1 MGMVVKLILAGFW
14 LVLVPAA
21 AGIPFTGKK
30 QSGFSETFLN
40 GYLVRF
46 YCNGNPYFAYD
57 SYENA
62 SPCADCCLGRHWN
75 STGRFWTF
83 CVWKKESF
91 FSVCLEEKKRP
102 SFYFC
107 IAILLILLQ
116 IAVCSLMAHMD
127 ADDCFYVATATT
139 DVYTDTIFEVDPYTG
154 TAYRVLPRRYVLSPF
169 PVFLA
174 VVSQLS
180 GRLHPAVM
188 AHMVFPAVFLSMAYM
203 VQAVLAKKWFP
214 GEKKAQGIYL
224 LLAACICSFSRLFC
238 LQCGK
243 LSDGSYL
250 AGKAVLASV
259 LLPYLLCLCI
269 SFFLRKKAGD
279 ILGSTGACQYK
290 LLPSVLLWE

>member
-40 GYLVRF
+40 GYLVLFTVMEILTLPMTVMKMPLHVLTAAWGGIGIVLTVSGLFVFGKRK
-46 YCNGNPYFAYD
+46 
-57 SYENA
+57 A
-62 SPCADCCLGRHWN
+62 SFLSA
-75 STGRFWTF
+75 
-83 CVWKKESF
+83 WK
-91 FSVCLEEKKRP
+91 EKKRP

-154 TAYRVLPRRYVLSPF
+154 TAYRALPRRYVLSPF

-203 VQAVLAKKWFP
+203 VQAGQP
-214 GEKKAQGIYL
+214 
-224 LLAACICSFSRLFC
+224 
-238 LQCGK
+238 
-243 LSDGSYL
+243 
-250 AGKAVLASV
+250 
-259 LLPYLLCLCI
+259 
-269 SFFLRKKAGD
+269 D
-279 ILGSTGACQYK
+279 IL
-290 LLPSVLLWE
+290 P

>member
-40 GYLVRF
+40 GYLVLFTVMEILTLPMTVMKMPLHVLTAAWGGIGIVLTVSGLFVFGKRK
-46 YCNGNPYFAYD
+46 
-57 SYENA
+57 A
-62 SPCADCCLGRHWN
+62 SFLSA
-75 STGRFWTF
+75 
-83 CVWKKESF
+83 WK
-91 FSVCLEEKKRP
+91 EKKRP

-154 TAYRVLPRRYVLSPF
+154 TAYRALPRRYVLSPF

-203 VQAVLAKKWFP
+203 VQAVLAKNGFPEKRRPRGSIFFWQHVSAVFPAILFTMRETFRWFVS
-214 GEKKAQGIYL
+214 GREK
-224 LLAACICSFSRLFC
+224 LFW
-238 LQCGK
+238 
-243 LSDGSYL
+243 
-250 AGKAVLASV
+250 
-259 LLPYLLCLCI
+259 LPYFCRICFVCVYRFSSKKSRRYPGFHWCLPI
-269 SFFLRKKAGD
+269 
-279 ILGSTGACQYK
+279 
-290 LLPSVLLWE
+290 

>member
-40 GYLVRF
+40 GYLVLF
-46 YCNGNPYFAYD
+46 TVMEILTLPMTVMKMPLHVLTAAWGGIGIVLAVFGLFAFGKRK
-57 SYENA
+57 A
-62 SPCADCCLGRHWN
+62 SFLSA
-75 STGRFWTF
+75 
-83 CVWKKESF
+83 WK
-91 FSVCLEEKKRP
+91 EKKRP

-188 AHMVFPAVFLSMAYM
+188 HIWYFRQFFFQWRTWCRLCWQKNGFPEKKRPRGSIFFWQLASAAFPAILFTMRETFR
-203 VQAVLAKKWFP
+203 WFVS
-214 GEKKAQGIYL
+214 GREK
-224 LLAACICSFSRLFC
+224 LFW
-238 LQCGK
+238 
-243 LSDGSYL
+243 
-250 AGKAVLASV
+250 
-259 LLPYLLCLCI
+259 LPYFCRICFVCVYRFSSKKSRRYPGFHWCLPI
-269 SFFLRKKAGD
+269 
-279 ILGSTGACQYK
+279 
-290 LLPSVLLWE
+290 